1 MTEQI
6 WIAVI
11 TAIISPTLLFI
22 FNQYNNKRKGLWK
35 TLKRLQL
42 QQLRLEIIFNLKH
55 KPDEESTIMSLYDQ
69 YTALGGNSYIH
80 DLIDRWKSDI
90 RKDKKKKEKK

>member
-69 YTALGGNSYIH
+69 YISLGGNSYIH
-80 DLIDRWKSDI
+80 DLIDRWKADI
-90 RKDKKKKEKK
+90 RKNKKNKAKK